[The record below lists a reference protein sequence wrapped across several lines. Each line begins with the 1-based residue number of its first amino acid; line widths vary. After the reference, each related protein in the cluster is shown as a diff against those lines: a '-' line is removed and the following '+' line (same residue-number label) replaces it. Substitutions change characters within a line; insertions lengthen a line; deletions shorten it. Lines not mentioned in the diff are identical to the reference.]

1 MINKT
6 KEEIFNDLDDVL
18 KDKEIGVNYEIKGKD
33 FTMIIKPTNST
44 PLPNT
49 THVEFDECEKII
61 RKKYNIS
68 NSSIITFLQIEME
81 NNNQNS
87 LYNQIKYFVYN
98 DKMEELDLSLC
109 EEVET
114 QIHYAIKDDS
124 KLDISSISDFQQ
136 LGIDILNI
144 KDKFF
149 NDLCYSY
156 SDSNNDMT
164 IEDRI
169 KYLYQNYSLCEEGCT
184 YNNIDIENMNIAC
197 TCKMQGNA
205 NESLLNMTPLVY

>member
-1 MINKT
+1 
-6 KEEIFNDLDDVL
+6 
-18 KDKEIGVNYEIKGKD
+18 
-33 FTMIIKPTNST
+33 
-44 PLPNT
+44 
-49 THVEFDECEKII
+49 
-61 RKKYNIS
+61 
-68 NSSIITFLQIEME
+68 
-81 NNNQNS
+81 
-87 LYNQIKYFVYN
+87 
-98 DKMEELDLSLC
+98 MEELDLSLC

-149 NDLCYSY
+149 SDLCYSY